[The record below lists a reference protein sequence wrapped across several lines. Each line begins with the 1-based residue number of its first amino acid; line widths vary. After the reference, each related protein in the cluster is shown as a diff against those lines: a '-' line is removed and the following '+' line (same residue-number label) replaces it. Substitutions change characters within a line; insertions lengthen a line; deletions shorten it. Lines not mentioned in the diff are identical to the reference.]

1 MQNDEWVNLPQI
13 WAELGI
19 PADYAARRGLM
30 PQPEA
35 TELIRIGKTGD
46 GRELLLTPSAA
57 TAWEQMY
64 ETAATGGI
72 ALQVVSAFR
81 GILRQAEII
90 RSKLARG
97 EAIDAILAVNAAP
110 GYSEHHTGRALDL
123 NTPGCVPL
131 AGQFAETAA
140 FRWLTGH
147 AARFGFRLSFPR
159 GNPHGFAFEPWHW
172 CWTETNAPAQS

>member
-19 PADYAARRGLM
+19 PADYAVRRGLS

-35 TELIRIGKTGD
+35 AELIRIGETAD

-57 TAWEQMY
+57 TAWKQMHQ
-64 ETAATGGI
+64 AAAADDI
-72 ALQVVSAFR
+72 VLQVVSAFR
-81 GILRQAEII
+81 RIERQAEII
-90 RSKLARG
+90 RAKLARG
-97 EAIDAILAVNAAP
+97 KTIEAILAVNAAP

-131 AGQFAETAA
+131 AEQFAETAA
-140 FRWLTGH
+140 FRWLTRH

-159 GNPHGFAFEPWHW
+159 GNPHGLAFEPWHW
-172 CWTETNAPAQS
+172 CWTETNAPVQN